1 MSQFQVDFKGVVDR
15 SDFEGG
21 TYGFEVSKAEGD
33 SGPNGPYVRV
43 TLTFL
48 DGKYAGLHM
57 EDIVSLAPKALWRAK
72 AFLKAV
78 GYEIPDGQFCFNSE
92 DLVQLRFKG
101 VCTREIDPQGKYPP
115 KLRVNEYHT
124 PDWVEPPTQAQAH
137 SPAPEGGPAP
147 ASAGGNG
154 AAAAAEPPA
163 PPPSVAVSRPK
174 LKV

>member
-1 MSQFQVDFKGVVDR
+1 MSEFQVDFKGVVDR
-15 SDFEGG
+15 SNFEGG
-21 TYGFEVSKAEGD
+21 NYSFEVSKAEGD

-72 AFLKAV
+72 AFLRSL
-78 GYEIPDGQFCFNSE
+78 GYDVPDGPFRFRSE
-92 DLVQLRFKG
+92 DLISLRFKG
-101 VCTREIDPQGKYPP
+101 VCTRETDPAGKYPP

-124 PDWVEPPTQAQAH
+124 MDWSEPPTVHQAQ
-137 SPAPEGGPAP
+137 SPAPEGGPTT
-147 ASAGGNG
+147 GGNG
-154 AAAAAEPPA
+154 DAASQ
-163 PPPSVAVSRPK
+163 PPPPPPPQSAVAVSRPK

>member
-1 MSQFQVDFKGVVDR
+1 MSEFQVDFKGVVDR

-21 TYGFEVSKAEGD
+21 TYAFEVSKTEGD
-33 SGPNGPYVRV
+33 SGPNGPYVRI

-48 DGKYAGLHM
+48 DGKYGGLHT

-72 AFLKAV
+72 AFLKAL
-78 GYEIPDGQFCFNSE
+78 GYEIPDGPFRFRSE

-101 VCTREIDPQGKYPP
+101 VCSREVDPQGKYPP

-124 PDWVEPPTQAQAH
+124 MDWIEPPAQQAPGQ
-137 SPAPEGGPAP
+137 PTEGGA

-154 AAAAAEPPA
+154 SAVAVEPP
-163 PPPSVAVSRPK
+163 PPPPPPAVAVSRPK